1 MLLIRGN
8 CLLSPSLG
16 LPTQGVEL
24 ELTQVKHLAQTLEQG
39 KEYICVLGWPKGS
52 FIFFFLFSVR

>member
-39 KEYICVLGWPKGS
+39 KEYICVLGGRKVPS
-52 FIFFFLFSVR
+52 FSFSFFL